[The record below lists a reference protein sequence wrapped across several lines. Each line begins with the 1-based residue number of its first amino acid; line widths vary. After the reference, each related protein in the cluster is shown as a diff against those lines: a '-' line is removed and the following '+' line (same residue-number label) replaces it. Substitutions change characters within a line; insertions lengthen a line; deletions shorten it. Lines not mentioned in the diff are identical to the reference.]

1 MMMTPYSSTCVV
13 FESDVKLRKEVA
25 WVLVLEECAR
35 LEWLMGVTDLVYEE
49 ADLNFEL
56 LDA

>member
-1 MMMTPYSSTCVV
+1 MMTLYSSTCVV

-35 LEWLMGVTDLVYEE
+35 LEWLMGVTDLVYED